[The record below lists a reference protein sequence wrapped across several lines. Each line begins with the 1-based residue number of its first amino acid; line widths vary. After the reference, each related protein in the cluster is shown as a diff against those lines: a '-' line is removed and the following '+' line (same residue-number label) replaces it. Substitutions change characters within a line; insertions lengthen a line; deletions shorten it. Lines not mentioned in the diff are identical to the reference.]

1 MKTKFTPQFVLEMLQ
16 EIKLLSDQDSFNFT
30 AFTKKYPSFH
40 PFKKILISKGILS
53 NHRRESK
60 WISIVP
66 NIIMAKEVARLYVEN
81 RKQYAEDKF
90 YEKIEKINNKTKFPQ
105 NNPKEVSILQQLEN
119 VQFFK
124 QRNPTMSLAKE
135 IRKDGERWNDAVSRA
150 SKIIKKNK
158 LEEMKLRDLT
168 NQELFPNSYAQDFE
182 TLNIKYQQLQDELR
196 KTKDSYDREIN
207 TNQEYRKFYHNN
219 MNLPAEFDK
228 LKQSLKNQETA
239 NKCFKQRI
247 SELENQLVE
256 NVEIYKN
263 KVYDFKNKLGE
274 KNDEIKRK
282 DGIIKELQIKID
294 LLYAEGSYKKED
306 EIIDIPEPIFP
317 DFNFEEPTFE
327 ESSLPEPTFEEKT
340 STPSSRTY
348 KLFGIPVFSI
358 HNK

>member
-1 MKTKFTPQFVLEMLQ
+1 
-16 EIKLLSDQDSFNFT
+16 
-30 AFTKKYPSFH
+30 
-40 PFKKILISKGILS
+40 
-53 NHRRESK
+53 
-60 WISIVP
+60 
-66 NIIMAKEVARLYVEN
+66 
-81 RKQYAEDKF
+81 
-90 YEKIEKINNKTKFPQ
+90 
-105 NNPKEVSILQQLEN
+105 
-119 VQFFK
+119 
-124 QRNPTMSLAKE
+124 MSLAKE